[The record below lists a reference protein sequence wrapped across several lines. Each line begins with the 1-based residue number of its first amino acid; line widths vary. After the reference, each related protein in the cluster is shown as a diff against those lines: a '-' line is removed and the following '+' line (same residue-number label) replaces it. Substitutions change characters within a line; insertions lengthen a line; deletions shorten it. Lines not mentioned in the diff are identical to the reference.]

1 MRFISS
7 IIFIILSL
15 VIFFGFTNPRYKGT
29 EGKRTEIASF
39 DKALKEAADLTKQRD
54 SLKNTFNSFSQN
66 DIRRLDTLLPDTI
79 DTVRL
84 IIDIN
89 GIARRHDLTVLNVE
103 VDGATDT
110 GSKKA
115 GIGPQDSPYGTIS
128 VSFNVSTTYD
138 RFKTFLGD
146 LENSLRLIDV
156 DSIEIGEAM
165 PVTGITTYTIRA
177 NTYWLR

>member
-15 VIFFGFTNPRYKGT
+15 GIFFGFTN
-29 EGKRTEIASF
+29 GKYVATKSVRTEIAQY
-39 DKALKEAADLTKQRD
+39 DDALAKAASLATLRD
-54 SLKNTFNSFSQN
+54 SLKEKYNSFSQN
-66 DIRRLDTLLPDTI
+66 DLHRLETLIPDTI

-89 GIARRHDLTVLNVE
+89 GIARRHDLTVLNIV

-110 GSKKA
+110 TAKKT
-115 GIGPQDSPYGTIS
+115 GIGPQESPYGTIS
-128 VSFNVSTTYD
+128 VSFNVSTSYE
-138 RFKTFLGD
+138 RFKSFLGE

-156 DSIEIGEAM
+156 DSVTLGEAN
-165 PVTGITTYTIRA
+165 PITGMTTYSIRA
-177 NTYWLR
+177 KTYWLR